1 MNPAVVLLLRMR
13 LKLRGRHLATSP
25 RILAMS
31 VPLPAVHFQYALLER
46 NALTFPASHGVKE
59 SSALI
64 IIPEFKKALICIH
77 KEIFYACTTD
87 RTKCKVSLNSCWL
100 RYFSLPYFRL
110 YT

>member
-1 MNPAVVLLLRMR
+1 
-13 LKLRGRHLATSP
+13 
-25 RILAMS
+25 MS

-46 NALTFPASHGVKE
+46 IALTFPASHRVKE